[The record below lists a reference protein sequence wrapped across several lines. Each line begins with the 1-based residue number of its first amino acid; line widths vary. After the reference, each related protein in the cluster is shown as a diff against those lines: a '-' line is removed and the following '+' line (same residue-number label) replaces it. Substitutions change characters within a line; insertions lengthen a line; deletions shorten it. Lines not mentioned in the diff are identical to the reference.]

1 LEKAIQG
8 LIEGDTVLKAQVERL
23 TAIKGLALLSV
34 AVLIAETNG
43 FENFVNQR
51 QLVSYA
57 GYDVVENQS
66 GNRSGK
72 TRISKK
78 GNSRIR
84 RILHMPAFNAV
95 RFGDPTCQ
103 ALYERVYQKTNTK
116 MKAYVAV
123 QKKLL
128 LLAYGLWRS
137 QTTYDPMHSIQT
149 KKESLLTSK
158 SDQNDKKIVPP
169 SGTTRDQSAVAELS
183 FG

>member
-1 LEKAIQG
+1 
-8 LIEGDTVLKAQVERL
+8 
-23 TAIKGLALLSV
+23 
-34 AVLIAETNG
+34 
-43 FENFVNQR
+43 
-51 QLVSYA
+51 
-57 GYDVVENQS
+57 
-66 GNRSGK
+66 
-72 TRISKK
+72 
-78 GNSRIR
+78 
-84 RILHMPAFNAV
+84 
-95 RFGDPTCQ
+95 
-103 ALYERVYQKTNTK
+103 